1 MRIAAVNMVNYSSN
15 NLQKSQNKQHFN
27 GILKFKSSDSDEEI
41 FKGMPSS
48 YNIDGHYHYSSSSQ
62 HYTYYPFAD
71 ESEREIQKVLDEN
84 NYSRTDDGGG
94 IISTDSCYTDR
105 GSRLEFTEKEW
116 YRLPK
121 STREKIEKML
131 K

>member
-1 MRIAAVNMVNYSSN
+1 MRITAVNMVNYSSN

-27 GILKFKSSDSDEEI
+27 GILKLNRSDSTDDQYH
-41 FKGMPSS
+41 GMSSS
-48 YNIDGHYHYSSSSQ
+48 YNLDGNYHTSSSYEN
-62 HYTYYPFAD
+62 YTYYPFAD
-71 ESEREIQKVLDEN
+71 ERESNIQKVLDEN
-84 NYSRTDDGGG
+84 NYSRDYDGGG
-94 IISTDSCYTDR
+94 IIHTDYRNTDR